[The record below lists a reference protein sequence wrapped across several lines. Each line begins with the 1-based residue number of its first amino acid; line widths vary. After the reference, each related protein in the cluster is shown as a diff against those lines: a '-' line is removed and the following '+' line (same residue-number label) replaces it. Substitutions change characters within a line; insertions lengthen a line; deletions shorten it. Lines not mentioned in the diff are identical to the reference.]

1 MGKLEDAITEAARL
15 RAYLRSGGVGDPD
28 LAEISQHFYTNSEGD
43 LVYIPPNSV
52 HPPVE
57 AEAEV
62 PPKPEGAGASA
73 SPAPS
78 PSQQPPTGSNEAVT
92 PAPVPPPSVGQ
103 QILKNAAS
111 SGVGVES
118 KLDPSKMGISKFIAN
133 VDELVKQSKES

>member
-28 LAEISQHFYTNSEGD
+28 LAEIGQHFYTNSEGD

-52 HPPVE
+52 HPPLEDE
-57 AEAEV
+57 AE
-62 PPKPEGAGASA
+62 PEGA
-73 SPAPS
+73 
-78 PSQQPPTGSNEAVT
+78 PSQQPSEGSNEAVT
-92 PAPVPPPSVGQ
+92 AAPAPPPSVGQ

>member
-28 LAEISQHFYTNSEGD
+28 LAEIGQHFYTNSEGD

-52 HPPVE
+52 HPPLE
-57 AEAEV
+57 DDS
-62 PPKPEGAGASA
+62 PKPEGAGASA

-92 PAPVPPPSVGQ
+92 AAPAPPPSVGQ
-103 QILKNAAS
+103 QLLKNAAS